1 MVIFTFILPLYAA
14 DFMEPT
20 FKAPMNVLIPI
31 IVLGF
36 IGYILAKRFGLRRND
51 IWIDNGELYIKEY
64 SQILEKPI
72 KTKKV
77 KLSKIRGFDDFTIN
91 TGDMKFQLKFDYS
104 ATYTIYRSRIWF
116 REDDFESLIEDF
128 KDLIKN
134 PDKLTSEGTKKQSE
148 KIEVK
153 YSNPYQTAFS
163 KILFLGALIFIAIII
178 GLTLTEQI
186 PIKGTTILVFTT
198 LLAFIFTY
206 LNKRNNNNYR

>member
-1 MVIFTFILPLYAA
+1 
-14 DFMEPT
+14 MEPT

-64 SQILEKPI
+64 SQLLEKPI

-91 TGDMKFQLKFDYS
+91 AGDMKFQLKFDYS

-116 REDDFESLIEDF
+116 REDDFELLIKDF
-128 KDLIKN
+128 KDLINN
-134 PDKLTSEGTKKQSE
+134 PDKLTSDSAKKQLE
-148 KIEVK
+148 RVEIK
-153 YSNPYQTAFS
+153 YSNPYQTILS
-163 KILFLGALIFIAIII
+163 KVFFFGGLIFISIII
-178 GLTLTEQI
+178 ALTLTRQI

-198 LLAFIFTY
+198 ILTYILTY
-206 LNKRNNNNYR
+206 LHRRKNNNNYR